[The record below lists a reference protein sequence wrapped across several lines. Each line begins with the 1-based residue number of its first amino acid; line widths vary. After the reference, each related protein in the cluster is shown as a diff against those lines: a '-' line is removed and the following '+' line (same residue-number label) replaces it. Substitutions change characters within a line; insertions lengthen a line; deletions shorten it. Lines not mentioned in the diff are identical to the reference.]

1 MLISNK
7 SRKSFCILLCISI
20 DLIVT
25 NGAKLPTIDIQG
37 SLQKDS
43 STSRQPK
50 FLFGVSKYLYSM
62 GFTLI
67 TMQIRPFPVFN
78 IITFIIVNSLQ
89 QSTTTSTTTLS
100 TSTLCYSLDN
110 AAATCD
116 RKKRSIFDEPI
127 HGRILNEIN
136 VLCILLI

>member
-7 SRKSFCILLCISI
+7 SRKSFSILLCISI

-67 TMQIRPFPVFN
+67 TMQIIPVFN
-78 IITFIIVNSLQ
+78 LITFIIVNSL
-89 QSTTTSTTTLS
+89 
-100 TSTLCYSLDN
+100 
-110 AAATCD
+110 
-116 RKKRSIFDEPI
+116 
-127 HGRILNEIN
+127 
-136 VLCILLI
+136 